1 MPKFSGRGVAR
12 QKAGIKAPAAK
23 PKFQSP
29 SGPGKFVQL
38 PGGPTPY
45 KPKPGVTGRPGQMKS
60 ASGRAK
66 K

>member
-12 QKAGIKAPAAK
+12 AKAAVPKVGRRAASAA

-45 KPKPGVTGRPGQMKS
+45 KPK
-60 ASGRAK
+60 RAK